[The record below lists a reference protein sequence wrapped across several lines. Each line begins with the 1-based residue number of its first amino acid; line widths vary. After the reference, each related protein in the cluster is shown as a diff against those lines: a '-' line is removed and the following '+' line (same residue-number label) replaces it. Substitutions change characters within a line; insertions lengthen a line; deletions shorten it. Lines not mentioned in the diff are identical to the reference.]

1 MELSRFLNIAR
12 RYLWLVVLATLIPSL
27 TTYILLSKEPVSY
40 QAKTRLLIG
49 PSLDSPSPDLNSLKI
64 GGTLIQTYAG
74 LMDTKDFLTSI
85 NDRLSHK
92 VDDLNTLDTM
102 LVVRTNTDTRVLT
115 ITVYNPSPT
124 DAVEIANAAA
134 TALVEMSPAK
144 DNTTIVLLRK
154 QMSDQSQELG
164 QIIANSNTSIQK
176 LEADL
181 VAMGNAAVERSP
193 IAAKAISD
201 KQRLVTTQLADERGR
216 LSDAVRTLATIYQVL
231 LDTNTNQVAIID
243 LAVKASRVNKNK
255 VLNMVS
261 TGGSGLIIA
270 VIIIFALEYF
280 DDRIR
285 SSGDFTRIARV
296 PLLSTIEKN
305 TPLNGSGIARVVTFA
320 QPISLAANA
329 YHTAVAKLLFSI
341 GKSMPHTLMVSSVG
355 SRSGEDS
362 ADIAVNLAVV
372 FAQAGNRVVLVD
384 AQLHNPALTELFGA
398 TDSTGLVDLLATNP
412 PKLELIQVKEV
423 PGLHLLPAGLLTSK
437 MSPGIVLNSI
447 KITKQIKELKKD
459 ADIVLVVS
467 SPISWFAESLA
478 LASSVN
484 SVILVAR
491 HGESHGKIVNDVI
504 ENLRVMNI
512 QLAGVIFDQNSSPN
526 TSKQNLK
533 NVAVNVSADVLVAS
547 ENSQLIKS

>member
-1 MELSRFLNIAR
+1 MELSKILNIFR
-12 RYLWLVVLATLIPSL
+12 RYLWLVVLAALIPSL
-27 TTYILLSKEPVSY
+27 TVFLLLSKQPVSY

-49 PSLDSPSPDLNSLKI
+49 PTLDSPSPDLNSLKI

-74 LMDTKDFLTSI
+74 LTDTTAFLTSI
-85 NDRLSHK
+85 NNKLSHK
-92 VDDLNTLDTM
+92 YDDINTLDTM

-115 ITVYNPSPT
+115 IIVYNLSPK

-134 TALVEMSPAK
+134 AALVEMSPAK
-144 DNTTIVLLRK
+144 DNNIIALLRK

-164 QIIANSNTSIQK
+164 QVIANSNVSIQK
-176 LEADL
+176 LETDL
-181 VAMGNAAVERSP
+181 VTLGNAEVERSP
-193 IAAKAISD
+193 IAAKAVSD
-201 KQRLVTTQLADERGR
+201 KQRLITNQLADERGR

-243 LAVKASRVNKNK
+243 PALEASPVNKNK
-255 VLNMVS
+255 LLNMVS
-261 TGGSGLIIA
+261 TGASGLIIA

-285 SSGDFTRIARV
+285 FSGDFARIAGV

-305 TPLNGSGIARVVTFA
+305 APLNGSGIARAVTFA
-320 QPISLAANA
+320 QPVSLAANA

-341 GKSMPHTLMVSSVG
+341 GKSIPHILMVSSVG

-384 AQLHNPALTELFGA
+384 AQLHNPALTELFSA
-398 TDSTGLVDLLATNP
+398 TDSAGLVDLLATNS
-412 PKLELIQVKEV
+412 PKLELIPVTEV
-423 PGLHLLPAGLLTSK
+423 PGLHFLPAGIASETSSG
-437 MSPGIVLNSI
+437 MVLNSV
-447 KITKQIKELKKD
+447 KIAKQIKELKKN

-491 HGESHGKIVNDVI
+491 HGESHGKAVNDMV
-504 ENLRVMNI
+504 ENLRAMNI

-533 NVAVNVSADVLVAS
+533 NIAVNVSADELVAS
-547 ENSQLIKS
+547 GNSQLIKS